1 MIRASFLALLFVG
14 CTAPTAPFDCPV
26 DLVIAAP
33 GHSLNVDSLA
43 AVHHPDSIRFVQ
55 GGTVA
60 VIATDC
66 SGPDEIEG
74 VG

>member
-1 MIRASFLALLFVG
+1 VKPLLLALLLAA

-55 GGTVA
+55 NGKVA

-66 SGPDEIEG
+66 SGETMK
-74 VG
+74 VGGT

>member
-1 MIRASFLALLFVG
+1 MIRVALLALLLAACDV
-14 CTAPTAPFDCPV
+14 PTSPFDCPV
-26 DLVIAAP
+26 HLVIAAP

-66 SGPDEIEG
+66 SDEIEG